1 MYLAKSYRDF
11 NTAMN
16 ASAGTSNVA
25 YSAPWDLGVTDGKTF
40 MTHSYDTV
48 GRNFAQQLLRN
59 PQESLFHNYRGQLND
74 VQTALLQH
82 LVKTA
87 TKTEF
92 DAALLPCIK
101 HGALNNAASHFFSA
115 PITAVEPESLAAATA
130 VATSSVSSESQALS
144 PLSMDVDV
152 DETKFD
158 MDALL
163 QSPGLEQE
171 LQPAKPRLAA
181 MNGRSGGAARTQL
194 APKRKKPKT

>member
-1 MYLAKSYRDF
+1 MYLAKSHRDF

-25 YSAPWDLGVTDGKTF
+25 YSAPWDFGVDDGKTF

-115 PITAVEPESLAAATA
+115 PITAAEPESLAAATA
-130 VATSSVSSESQALS
+130 VATSSVQALS
-144 PLSMDVDV
+144 PLSMDVDA
-152 DETKFD
+152 DETKVD

-171 LQPAKPRLAA
+171 LQESIEPEKPRLAA

-194 APKRKKPKT
+194 APRRKKPKT

>member
-1 MYLAKSYRDF
+1 MYLAKSHRDF

-25 YSAPWDLGVTDGKTF
+25 YSAPWELGVTDGKTF

-115 PITAVEPESLAAATA
+115 PITAVESESAMAAELFSEPH
-130 VATSSVSSESQALS
+130 TSSLLS
-144 PLSMDVDV
+144 IDSIDSMDVAN
-152 DETKFD
+152 DESKFD
-158 MDALL
+158 MDSLI
-163 QSPGLEQE
+163 QSPRLEQE
-171 LQPAKPRLAA
+171 LQPEKPRLAA

-194 APKRKKPKT
+194 APKRKKTKT

>member
-1 MYLAKSYRDF
+1 MYLAKSHRDF

-25 YSAPWDLGVTDGKTF
+25 YSAPWELGVDNGKTF

-87 TKTEF
+87 TKPEF
-92 DAALLPCIK
+92 DAALLPCVK

-130 VATSSVSSESQALS
+130 VATSALS
-144 PLSMDVDV
+144 PFSMDVDQ
-152 DETKFD
+152 DETKMD
-158 MDALL
+158 MDAIL
-163 QSPGLEQE
+163 QSSELEQE
-171 LQPAKPRLAA
+171 LQESIQPEKPRLAA